1 MDVNTDAHLSSST
14 IDSQPAPACPATAGT
29 QAPPLP
35 GDLPSCHALIREL
48 LARLAETHR
57 DHQRMEH
64 QLQNLLRRLYGRSS
78 ERLGA
83 EDMVLFR
90 EVMDQLVPRPEPAPS
105 PTAEPDPAP
114 KDSNAGRHQH
124 GRERIPAS
132 LPRQEI
138 IHDLP
143 EEEKRCPGCGV
154 TRSLIGREV
163 SEQYDYVPPKIT
175 VLQHVQLRYAC
186 KACDQNARG
195 AQITLSQKPLAP
207 IEKGLAAPGLL
218 AHVVV
223 SKYGDHLPMYRM
235 ESILQRSGLQLSR
248 STLCDWAAQTASALK
263 PLYERMRLELLQSA
277 VIHTDDTPVD
287 ALEPRSGGRHTGRF
301 WVYVGDPDHPCC
313 LFDYTASRSR
323 DGPMAFLGDWSGYLQ
338 ADAFSGY
345 DGIYL
350 GRTGGRVVEV
360 ACWAHA
366 RRKFYDARKSDM
378 QTSTRALAHIR
389 LLYDVE
395 DQARE
400 KEMSA
405 DERVRWRQA
414 EAGPRLEEM
423 KKWLQSLRRENG
435 GHVLPKSPM
444 GEAIGYTLNQ
454 WDALNVYLTD
464 GRLSIDNNVAENA
477 LRRVALGRKNWLFV
491 GSDNGG
497 RTAAILYSLISTC
510 KRHKVEPW
518 AYLRDVLTRIPQTPA
533 EKLGDLLPDRW
544 QALMEQTKAAA

>member
-1 MDVNTDAHLSSST
+1 M
-14 IDSQPAPACPATAGT
+14 PA
-29 QAPPLP
+29 
-35 GDLPSCHALIREL
+35 CHALICEL
-48 LARLAETHR
+48 LERLAEKHR
-57 DHQRMEH
+57 DQERLEH
-64 QLQNLLRRLYGRSS
+64 QIQHLLRRLYGRSS
-78 ERLGA
+78 ERLDD

-90 EVMDQLVPRPEPAPS
+90 DLMDQLVPKPAPAPASTPEPVAAPTS
-105 PTAEPDPAP
+105 

-124 GRERIPAS
+124 GRERIPGS

-138 IHDLP
+138 IHDLS
-143 EEEKRCPGCGV
+143 EEEKRCPGCG
-154 TRSLIGREV
+154 RIRCMIGREI
-163 SEQYDYVPPKIT
+163 SEQYDYVPPKVT
-175 VLQHVQLRYAC
+175 VLQHVQLKYAC
-186 KACDQNARG
+186 KACDQDARG
-195 AQITLSQKPLAP
+195 ARITLSQKPLAP
-207 IEKGLAAPGLL
+207 VEKGLAAPGLL

-235 ESILQRSGLQLSR
+235 ESILERSGLRLSR
-248 STLCDWAAQTASALK
+248 STLCDWAAQTAAALK
-263 PLYERMRLELLQSA
+263 PLYERMHDRLLESA

-287 ALEPRSGGRHTGRF
+287 ALEPKTGGRHTGRF
-301 WVYVGDPDHPCC
+301 WVYVGDAQNPYC

-366 RRKFYDARKSDM
+366 RRKFYDARTTDPP
-378 QTSTRALAHIR
+378 TSTRALAYIR

-395 DQARE
+395 DQIRQGELDAP
-400 KEMSA
+400 
-405 DERVRWRQA
+405 ERASRRQA
-414 EAGPRLEEM
+414 QAQPRLTEFKE
-423 KKWLQSLRRENG
+423 WLGRLGRENG
-435 GHVLPKSPM
+435 GHVMPKSPM
-444 GEAIGYTLNQ
+444 GEAVGYALNQ

-497 RTAAILYSLISTC
+497 RTAAVLYSLISSC

-518 AYLRDVLTRIPQTPA
+518 TYLRDVLTRIPLISTQGQ
-533 EKLGDLLPDRW
+533 LDDLLPDRW
-544 QALMEQTKAAA
+544 QTLREKEKENKKTERAAP